1 MRYEFTA
8 EVWRWTGDAA
18 WHFVTLPAEL
28 THGLKQ
34 MRGPAR
40 AWGSMRVKAQ
50 TGQTTW
56 RTSLFPDSRSGAFLL
71 PLKAEVRRR
80 ETLVPGDVRRFVVEL
95 EL

>member
-1 MRYEFTA
+1 
-8 EVWRWTGDAA
+8 
-18 WHFVTLPAEL
+18 
-28 THGLKQ
+28 
-34 MRGPAR
+34 
-40 AWGSMRVKAQ
+40 MRVRAE